1 MLHFPSW
8 TIKRQTERMIPVSI
22 TGVRVELPSTQPVVL
37 VGEIEGNRQIPI
49 WIGAPEASA
58 IAMAQQGIET
68 ERPLTH
74 DLFINTLAAT
84 GVSIDRVE
92 INRVEGAVFYSSL
105 VLSNG
110 SRIDARTS
118 DALAL
123 SVRAGAPVF
132 CDESVMEETG
142 IVPERV
148 DDDVIEDEE
157 KLKEFREFLD
167 TIDPE
172 DFAS

>member
-1 MLHFPSW
+1 
-8 TIKRQTERMIPVSI
+8 MIRVNV

-37 VGEIEGNRQIPI
+37 VGEADGERQIPI

-74 DLFINTLAAT
+74 DLFITTLAAT
-84 GVSIDRVE
+84 GVTIERVE
-92 INRVEGAVFYSSL
+92 ITRVEGAVFYSTL
-105 VLSNG
+105 VLTNG
-110 SRIDARTS
+110 ARVDSRTS

-123 SVRAGAPVF
+123 ALRGDIPVF
-132 CDESVMEETG
+132 CDEAVMEETG
-142 IVPERV
+142 IVPEHV
-148 DDDVIEDEE
+148 SDDVIEDEE

-167 TIDPE
+167 TIDPD